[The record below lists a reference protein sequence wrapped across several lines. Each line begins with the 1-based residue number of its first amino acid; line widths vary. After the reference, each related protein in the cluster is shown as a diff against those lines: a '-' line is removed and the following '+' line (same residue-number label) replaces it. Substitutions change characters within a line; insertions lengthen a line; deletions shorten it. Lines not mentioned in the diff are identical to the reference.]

1 MKNFLLPVAVSLV
14 ALSSQLEADI
24 AAPCEANT
32 LAFYDAEGFSCTL
45 GEGSGGVL
53 DFSGFSF
60 SAAANAGSPT
70 LLTDSQIEVTP
81 DPVGQGG
88 GFTFTAP
95 GGPGFTVGA
104 GQTATYDIDYS
115 FLIEVD
121 PFVSGANIG
130 MDPVTG
136 NVGIN
141 EQVCADDYTNFNA
154 YCPTFGVSSLD
165 PSTPCTLPN
174 LSGTC
179 WQNSIPLDVVST
191 ASLENSI
198 VLTGSSGAGAGF
210 DALTDTYVV
219 TPEPATFVLLLGEL
233 VAIGLVRRYRSI
245 R

>member
-1 MKNFLLPVAVSLV
+1 MKRFLLPLAVFLIP
-14 ALSSQLEADI
+14 LSSQLEAQI
-24 AAPCEANT
+24 APCATNT
-32 LAFYDAEGFSCTL
+32 LASYDAEGCSCIL

-53 DFSGFSF
+53 EFSQFSF
-60 SAAANAGSPT
+60 TATANTGSPT

-104 GQTATYDIDYS
+104 GQTATYDLDYS
-115 FLIEVD
+115 FVFATD
-121 PFVSGANIG
+121 PIASGANIG

-141 EQVCADDYTNFNA
+141 ERVCADGQEEG
-154 YCPTFGVSSLD
+154 CPTFGVSSFNP
-165 PSTPCTLPN
+165 PSTVCTLPN
-174 LSGTC
+174 LTSPC
-179 WQNSIPLDVVST
+179 WQNSIPLDVT
-191 ASLENSI
+191 NNASLENAI
-198 VLTGSSGAGAGF
+198 VLTGSSGTGAGF
-210 DALTDTYVV
+210 DALTDTYDVSSA
-219 TPEPATFVLLLGEL
+219 PEPLTFVLGLGGL